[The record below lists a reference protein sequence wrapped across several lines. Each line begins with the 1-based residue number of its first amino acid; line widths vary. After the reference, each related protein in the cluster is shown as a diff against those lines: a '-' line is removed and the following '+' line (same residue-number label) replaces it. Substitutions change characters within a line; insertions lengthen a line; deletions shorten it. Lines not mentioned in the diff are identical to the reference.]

1 VRRALRIGS
10 LTLACLVTFLV
21 APLVI
26 LVATGTLKLYAIPT
40 SAMEPTLHCPPPF
53 PGCEGNAKDRVVAL
67 TRLVSYGRGDI
78 VVFRASPEMASE
90 CGVPG
95 TYVKRIIG
103 LPGETVEIR
112 SLGGAGHVFVDGQ
125 RLEEPYVE
133 DERRDDAGPE
143 ERFRVPEDHFF
154 VLGDNRAQSCDSRV
168 YGPIA
173 ESDVRGKL
181 VATYWPLD
189 RITIR

>member
-1 VRRALRIGS
+1 MS
-10 LTLACLVTFLV
+10 LLGAFVLGFVTLIT
-21 APLVI
+21 

-40 SAMEPTLHCPPPF
+40 SAMEPTLRCARPF
-53 PGCEGNAKDRVVAL
+53 PSCTADANDRVVAL

-78 VVFRASPEMASE
+78 VVFRASDEMAQQ

-95 TYVKRIIG
+95 TYVKRIVG
-103 LPGETVEIR
+103 LAGETVEIR
-112 SLGGAGHVFVDGQ
+112 RIEGASYVFVDGE
-125 RLEEPYVE
+125 RLAEPYIP
-133 DERRDDAGPE
+133 DDHRDFPPE
-143 ERFRVPEDHFF
+143 QEVRVPPDSFF
-154 VLGDNRAQSCDSRV
+154 VLGDHRQLSCDSRV
-168 YGPIA
+168 YGPIP